1 MIYQAIAD
9 LAAYAVRTGLIEESD
24 RVWAING
31 LLEDLGHSETTSAFK
46 NLNFEDYLLPTAL
59 DVPDCNTALLDE
71 HPDPRSAF
79 GGRSMGAP
87 ATEPGA
93 AALLCAVNHALG
105 RAGTIREVPA
115 DLDRVFHAANARN

>member
-1 MIYQAIAD
+1 M
-9 LAAYAVRTGLIEESD
+9 
-24 RVWAING
+24 
-31 LLEDLGHSETTSAFK
+31 
-46 NLNFEDYLLPTAL
+46 
-59 DVPDCNTALLDE
+59 PDCNTALLDE

-79 GGRSMGAP
+79 GGRSMGEP